1 MVPPSAGAVAAR
13 PDAYTTVPIS
23 VANNS
28 LLFSL
33 FPYGAI
39 LHLNWNTAQCLP
51 LSKGTNPFCLPRQA
65 RTNRD

>member
-33 FPYGAI
+33 LLIYRAFSIWACPAPELEYGTVLA
-39 LHLNWNTAQCLP
+39 A
-51 LSKGTNPFCLPRQA
+51 F
-65 RTNRD
+65 